1 MSAVDRAD
9 QLEARSYSAFGV
21 VLMSPGITKIYE
33 DTIAHVSGYEPVE
46 ALHGLDN
53 AFLIGRDD
61 LAQVLRIHASGQC
74 RRTDQVEE
82 HHCDLAALGGF
93 LGADCRRRA
102 DGRQYFSSMPEWDA
116 DVLEVLIG
124 QIAEDRDIDHV
135 LGKALSVLGQTD
147 LFEPITNIQHRSGR
161 RTLASTILIAN
172 PLAAVTRELAAENP
186 LRHPGRV
193 VAALHPLRQ
202 KHSGPSWEPQS
213 KSGD

>member
-1 MSAVDRAD
+1 
-9 QLEARSYSAFGV
+9 
-21 VLMSPGITKIYE
+21 MSPGITKIYE

-82 HHCDLAALGGF
+82 HHCDLAALGGV
-93 LGADCRRRA
+93 LGIRRRA

-135 LGKALSVLGQTD
+135 LGKALSVLGQTE

-172 PLAAVTRELAAENP
+172 PLAAVTRELAAEKP

-193 VAALHPLRQ
+193 VAALHPLQQ
-202 KHSGPSWEPQS
+202 KHSGLPGSRSQS
-213 KSGD
+213 PRD